1 MLWILSM
8 LFLMPLN
15 AEAARIKDIT
25 SLYGDRQNA
34 IVGYGLV
41 TGLRRT
47 GDSMRNA
54 ATIQTLSKR
63 LMGMGITLTTEQ
75 IRARNVAVVMVTA
88 RIASSARPGQLVDVE
103 VSSTGD
109 AISLEG
115 GVLLMTPLMAP
126 NGDIYAVAQGPIVT
140 GSFTASQNGSSSR
153 NNYPNVGR
161 IPQGATVEK
170 ENPGRLDLMTKE
182 QLDFLLNDPDYTTA
196 KRMVDAINAQLG
208 QRFAIAVDSGAVTVK
223 IPDEYKTDVVSFL
236 ALLEGIDVA
245 VDIPAKVVVN
255 ERTGTV
261 VMGSDVRIS
270 QVAVAHG
277 GLTIEIN
284 TQQNPSQ
291 PSVLST
297 GTTVVTENSQ
307 VSATEEDG
315 KLMLVGGVT
324 IGDLVTALNAL
335 GVKPRDLIQILIAI
349 QASGAMQAELEVL

>member
-1 MLWILSM
+1 MFWILSM

-255 ERTGTV
+255 ERTGTII
-261 VMGSDVRIS
+261 MGQDVRIAP
-270 QVAVAHG
+270 VAVAHG
-277 GLTIEIN
+277 NISVSIKTENEAVPGAPFTGAETVNQENKTIEVTEEKKNLI
-284 TQQNPSQ
+284 
-291 PSVLST
+291 SVQGANLADVVEGLNRL
-297 GTTVVTENSQ
+297 GTT
-307 VSATEEDG
+307 
-315 KLMLVGGVT
+315 
-324 IGDLVTALNAL
+324 
-335 GVKPRDLIQILIAI
+335 PRDLITILQAI
-349 QASGAMQAELEVL
+349 KKAGALRASIEVM